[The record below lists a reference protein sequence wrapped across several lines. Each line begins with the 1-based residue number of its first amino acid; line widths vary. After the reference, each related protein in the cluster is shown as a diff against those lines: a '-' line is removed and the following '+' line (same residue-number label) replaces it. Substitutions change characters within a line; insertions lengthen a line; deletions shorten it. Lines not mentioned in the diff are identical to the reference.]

1 METLLRA
8 TNLIK
13 DYKSK
18 DGISTLR
25 VLDGIDI
32 HVDYGS
38 IISITGASGSGK
50 STLLHI
56 MGGLDRP
63 TLGDVL
69 FRETSLNVLDDDD
82 LASFRNR
89 NLGFIFQFHHLLPEF
104 SAIENVMM
112 PGLIGGGRIDELR
125 DKAGELL
132 RKFGLDKRLEHRPS
146 ELSGGEQQRV
156 AAARA
161 LMNDPDII
169 MADEPTGNL
178 DDKNT
183 ESMLE
188 LLFSLRNDDNKT
200 LVVVTHDLKIAG
212 QCDIQYV
219 LHQGQLRL
227 NE

>member
-1 METLLRA
+1 MKPLLRA

-18 DGISTLR
+18 DGDTILR
-25 VLDGIDI
+25 VLDGVDI
-32 HVDYGS
+32 MVENRS

-63 TLGDVL
+63 TSGDVQ
-69 FRETSLNVLDDDD
+69 FRETSLNVLSDDE

-104 SAIENVMM
+104 TALENVMM
-112 PGLIGGGRIDELR
+112 PGLIGGGKIDELR
-125 DKAGELL
+125 DKALELL
-132 RKFGLDKRLEHRPS
+132 RKFGLAKRSEHRPS

-161 LMNDPDII
+161 LMNNPDII

-183 ESMLE
+183 DSMLD
-188 LLFSLRNDDNKT
+188 LLFSLRNDDGKT
-200 LVVVTHDLKIAG
+200 LVLVTHDLKIAAR
-212 QCDIQYV
+212 CDSQYV
-219 LHQGQLRL
+219 LLKGQLRL
-227 NE
+227 DE